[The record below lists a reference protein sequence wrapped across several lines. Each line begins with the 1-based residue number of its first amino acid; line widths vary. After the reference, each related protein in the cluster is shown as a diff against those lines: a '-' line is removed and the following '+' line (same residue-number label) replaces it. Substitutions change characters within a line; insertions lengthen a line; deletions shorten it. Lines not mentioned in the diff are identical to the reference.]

1 MALKLEKYKSGTY
14 RNQGDFSSFIPSP
27 INTDWTWETPKINS
41 LLNRASS
48 ELGGLNSFAELVPDI
63 DTYIMMHIKVEAN
76 KSNRIEGTNTTIE
89 EDMMPIEDINPEHRD
104 DALEVGN
111 YIKALNYGI
120 DRIQKDDFPF
130 TTRLLREIHK
140 ILLVGVRGEHKTPG
154 EFRTSQNFIGGSMP
168 SNAKYVPPAVP
179 DMQEALSDFDKF
191 MNRENDDLPVLIR
204 LAMMHYQFETIHPFL
219 DGNGR
224 IGRIMIPLY
233 LLSQKELAK
242 PCFYISYYFEEHRQE
257 YYEAL
262 QNVREK
268 NDMIGW
274 ICFFLR
280 ASIETAQTAK
290 QKFRLAVEQVN
301 WYKEYLMNKRTG
313 ADSLRTI
320 IRAMYSQPVATVNQL
335 IELTGLSAATV
346 NNVVKI
352 LTMDQILLEM
362 TGNRRNRIFV
372 LKDYLRVFS

>member
-1 MALKLEKYKSGTY
+1 MAKKLEKYQSGSY

-27 INTDWTWETPKINS
+27 INADWTWETPKVNF
-41 LLNRASS
+41 LLNKASS

-63 DTYIMMHIKVEAN
+63 DTYIMMHIQVEAN

-89 EDMMPIEDINPEHRD
+89 EDMMPIEDVNPEHRN

-111 YIKALNYGI
+111 YVKALKYGI

-130 TTRLLREIHK
+130 TTRLLREVHK
-140 ILLVGVRGEHKTPG
+140 LLLVGVRGEHKTPG

-191 MNRENDDLPVLIR
+191 INRENDNLPVLIR

-233 LLSQKELAK
+233 LLYQKELAK

-262 QNVREK
+262 QNVREN

-274 ICFFLR
+274 ICFFLK

-290 QKFRLAVEQVN
+290 QKFRMAVEQVDK
-301 WYKEYLMNKRTG
+301 YKEYLMHKRTG
-313 ADSLRTI
+313 ADSLRAVIQT
-320 IRAMYSQPVATVNQL
+320 MYSQPVTTVNHL
-335 IELTGLSAATV
+335 INQTGFSAATI
-346 NNVVKI
+346 NNAVKTLTADHI
-352 LTMDQILLEM
+352 LQEL

-372 LKDYLRVFS
+372 LYDYLKVFS

>member
-1 MALKLEKYKSGTY
+1 MAQKLEKFKSGSY
-14 RNQGDFSSFIPSP
+14 RNQGDFMSFIPSP
-27 INTDWTWETPKINS
+27 INMDWTWETPRINA

-48 ELGGLNSFAELVPDI
+48 ELGGLNSFAELVPVI
-63 DTYIMMHIKVEAN
+63 DTYIKMHIKVEAN
-76 KSNRIEGTNTTIE
+76 RSNRIEGTNTTIE

-104 DALEVGN
+104 DALEVAN

-130 TTRLLREIHK
+130 TTRLLREVHK
-140 ILLVGVRGEHKTPG
+140 ILLQGVRGEHKTPG

-179 DMQEALSDFDKF
+179 DMQDALNDFDKF
-191 MNRENDDLPVLIR
+191 MNREGDDLPVLIR
-204 LAMMHYQFETIHPFL
+204 LAMMHYQFESIHPFQ

-233 LLSQKELAK
+233 LLSQKELVK

-262 QNVREK
+262 QNVRVK
-268 NDMIGW
+268 NDMVGW
-274 ICFFLR
+274 IYFFLT

-290 QKFRLAVEQVN
+290 QKFRLAVEQVY
-301 WYKEYLMNKRTG
+301 WYKEYLMNKRTS
-313 ADSLRTI
+313 ADSLRSV
-320 IRAMYSQPVATVNQL
+320 IRAMYSQPVASVNQL
-335 IELTGLSAATV
+335 MTLTGLSAATV
-346 NNVVKI
+346 NNAVKI
-352 LTMDQILLEM
+352 LTADRILEER

-372 LKDYLRVFS
+372 LKGYLKVFS

>member
-1 MALKLEKYKSGTY
+1 MAQKLEKYKSGSY
-14 RNQGDFSSFIPSP
+14 RNQGDFYSFIPSA

-48 ELGGLNSFAELVPDI
+48 ELGGLNTFAELVPDI
-63 DTYIMMHIKVEAN
+63 DTYIMMHIQVEAN

-104 DALEVGN
+104 DAMEVGN
-111 YIKALNYGI
+111 YINALNYGI
-120 DRIQKDDFPF
+120 ERIQKDDFPF

-154 EFRTSQNFIGGSMP
+154 ELRTSQNFIGGSMP

-191 MNRENDDLPVLIR
+191 MNREDDDLPVLIR
-204 LAMMHYQFETIHPFL
+204 LAMMHYQFETIQPFL

-233 LLSQKELAK
+233 LLSKKELAK

-268 NDMIGW
+268 NDMVSW
-274 ICFFLR
+274 ICFFLK

-290 QKFRLAVEQVN
+290 QKFRLAVDQVN
-301 WYKEYLMNKRTG
+301 RYKEYLMNKRTG
-313 ADSLRTI
+313 ADSLRAV
-320 IRAMYSQPVATVNQL
+320 IRAMYSRPVASVNQL
-335 IELTGLSAATV
+335 MELTGLSFATV
-346 NNVVKI
+346 NIAVKTLTADHI
-352 LTMDQILLEM
+352 LQEL

-372 LKDYLRVFS
+372 LTDYLKVFS

>member
-1 MALKLEKYKSGTY
+1 MAHKLEKYKSGAY

-27 INTDWTWETPKINS
+27 INTDWTWETPKVNA

-63 DTYIMMHIKVEAN
+63 DTYIMMHIQVEAN

-89 EDMMPIEDINPEHRD
+89 EDMMPIEDVNPEHRD
-104 DALEVGN
+104 DALEVSN
-111 YIKALNYGI
+111 YITALNYGI
-120 DRIQKDDFPF
+120 KRIQEDDFPF
-130 TTRLLREIHK
+130 TTRLLREIHA
-140 ILLVGVRGEHKTPG
+140 ILLKGVRGEHKTPG

-168 SNAKYVPPAVP
+168 SNARYVPPAVV
-179 DMQEALSDFDKF
+179 DMQDALNDFDNF
-191 MNRENDDLPVLIR
+191 MNREGDNLPVLIR
-204 LAMMHYQFETIHPFL
+204 LAMLHYQFETIHPFL

-233 LLSQKELAK
+233 LLSQRELAK

-274 ICFFLR
+274 ICFFLT

-290 QKFRLAVEQVN
+290 KKFRLAVEQVN
-301 WYKEYLMNKRTG
+301 RYKEYLMGKRSG
-313 ADSLRTI
+313 ADSLRSV
-320 IRAMYSQPVATVNQL
+320 IRAMYSQPVTTVSQLTFSTKLSPAT
-335 IELTGLSAATV
+335 I
-346 NNVVKI
+346 NNAVKI
-352 LTMDQILLEM
+352 LTADHVLQEL